1 MTKEITILIVEDETL
16 VAQHERDLLEGWGY
30 RVFDVASGEEALQAA
45 AELEPD
51 LVLMDIGLPG
61 EMDGVDAA
69 EQVRTRFDI
78 PVVFVTVF
86 ADDKLSKRARVT
98 EPFGYVLKP
107 FPERE
112 LQSNVEMALYKHRLE
127 QKLRSSEARY
137 RAVSELGS
145 DLAYSIRV
153 DPDGTLTGEW
163 GTDAFVDVTGYTFAE
178 LVERGGMKS
187 IVHPDD
193 SAVAKRRLETLLSGR
208 PRTDELRIITKIGEV
223 RWLRIHGRPV
233 WGEDPARVVGL
244 VAAAR
249 DVTKWV
255 LADAEREDMLTELRE
270 SNRRLEEALAE
281 LRATQDK
288 MMEQERLAA
297 VGQLAA
303 GIAHDFNNMMAS
315 ITLYSD
321 LMLTTS
327 TLSPTD
333 RDRVKTIRQEGWR
346 AADLTQQMLDFG
358 RRSLLR
364 REEVDLAPFV
374 KGLEGLLES
383 TLAGSGQLLVSYGA
397 GEMVVDVDRDRLRQ
411 VLLNLALNARE
422 AMTPKGGG
430 ALRIGLERVPSDFV
444 EDLTEEEVGDTEW
457 IELTVADTGTG
468 IPDDVMPHIFEPFF
482 TTRSPMGSGLGLSQ
496 VYGIVKQHDGHID
509 VNTVLGQG
517 TIFTIYLP
525 ALPSSEP
532 AAPSWAESEVQR
544 GEGET
549 ILVVESSS
557 IMRQALEECMEM
569 LNYRVLTATGGREAL
584 KVLEQHQRES
594 VSSTADTP
602 RAGIALALISLTTS
616 GLQGL
621 DWYVESRGDR
631 PAVVVISD
639 FPLQD
644 TAEQLAAAGVV
655 GWLRKP
661 VNLDRLAETLARAL
675 EGGAA
680 GGQSEAGEHQT
691 VSPDKES

>member
-16 VAQHERDLLEGWGY
+16 VARHERDLLEGWGY
-30 RVFDVASGEEALQAA
+30 RVFDVATGEEAIQAA

-61 EMDGVDAA
+61 EMDGVEAA
-69 EQVRTRFDI
+69 EQLRTRFDI
-78 PVVFVTVF
+78 PVVFVTAF
-86 ADDKLSKRARVT
+86 ADDQLLKRARVT

-112 LQSNVEMALYKHRLE
+112 LHSNVEMALYKHRLE
-127 QKLRSSEARY
+127 RKLRLSEARY
-137 RAVSELGS
+137 RAVSELTS
-145 DLAYSIRV
+145 DLAYSVRV
-153 DPDGTLTGEW
+153 EPDGTRTTEW
-163 GTDAFVDVTGYTFAE
+163 GTDAFADVTGYTFAE

-187 IVHPDD
+187 IIHPDD
-193 SAVAKRRLETLLSGR
+193 SAVAEQRVETLVSGR
-208 PRTDELRIITKIGEV
+208 PRTDELRIITKSGEV
-223 RWLRIHGRPV
+223 RWLRTHGRPV
-233 WGEDPARVVGL
+233 WGGDPSRLVGL
-244 VAAAR
+244 VAGAQ
-249 DVTKWV
+249 DVTERV
-255 LADAEREDMLTELRE
+255 LADAEREKMLTELRE
-270 SNRRLEEALAE
+270 SNRRLEETLAE
-281 LRATQDK
+281 LRATQEK
-288 MMEQERLAA
+288 MMEQERLAV

-303 GIAHDFNNMMAS
+303 GMAHDYNNMMAS

-333 RDRVKTIRQEGWR
+333 RDRVKTIRKEGWR

-364 REEVDLAPFV
+364 REEVDLVPFV
-374 KGLEGLLES
+374 KGMEGLLES

-397 GEMVVDVDRDRLRQ
+397 GEMVVEVDRDRLRQ

-422 AMTPKGGG
+422 AMAPKRGG
-430 ALRIGLERVPSDFV
+430 ALRIGLERVPADFV
-444 EDLTEEEVGDTEW
+444 EDLPQEEVGDTDW
-457 IELTVADTGTG
+457 IELTVADTGVG
-468 IPDDVMPHIFEPFF
+468 IPDDVLPHIYEPFF

-496 VYGIVKQHDGHID
+496 VYGIVKQHDGHIE
-509 VNTVLGQG
+509 VETVLGQG
-517 TIFTIYLP
+517 TIFSIYLP

-532 AAPSWAESEVQR
+532 AAPSWAATEVRR

-569 LNYRVLTATGGREAL
+569 LNYRALMATGSREAL
-584 KVLEQHQRES
+584 KLLEQHQGELGAS
-594 VSSTADTP
+594 PAETP
-602 RAGIALALISLTTS
+602 RPGIALALISLATF

-631 PAVVVISD
+631 PPVPVVVISD
-639 FPLQD
+639 YPLRE

-675 EGGAA
+675 EAGLA
-680 GGQSEAGEHQT
+680 GGQSDAQT
-691 VSPDKES
+691 VSPDEDS

>member
-16 VAQHERDLLEGWGY
+16 VARHERDLLEGWGY
-30 RVFDVASGEEALQAA
+30 RVFDVATGEEAIQAA

-61 EMDGVDAA
+61 EMDGVEAA
-69 EQVRTRFDI
+69 EQLRTRFDI
-78 PVVFVTVF
+78 PVVFVTAF
-86 ADDKLSKRARVT
+86 ADDQLLKRARVT

-112 LQSNVEMALYKHRLE
+112 LHSNVEMALYKHRLE
-127 QKLRSSEARY
+127 RKLRLSEARY
-137 RAVSELGS
+137 RAVSELTS
-145 DLAYSIRV
+145 DLAYSVRV
-153 DPDGTLTGEW
+153 EPDGTRTTEW
-163 GTDAFVDVTGYTFAE
+163 GTDAFADVTGYTFAE

-187 IVHPDD
+187 IIHPDD
-193 SAVAKRRLETLLSGR
+193 SAVAEQRVETLVSGR
-208 PRTDELRIITKIGEV
+208 PRTDELRIITKSGEV
-223 RWLRIHGRPV
+223 RWLRTHGRPV
-233 WGEDPARVVGL
+233 WGGDPSRLVGL
-244 VAAAR
+244 VAGAQ
-249 DVTKWV
+249 DVTERV
-255 LADAEREDMLTELRE
+255 LADAEREKMLTELRE
-270 SNRRLEEALAE
+270 SNRRLEETLAE
-281 LRATQDK
+281 LRATQEK
-288 MMEQERLAA
+288 MMEQERLAV

-303 GIAHDFNNMMAS
+303 GMAHDYNNMMAS

-333 RDRVKTIRQEGWR
+333 RDRVKTIRKEGWR

-364 REEVDLAPFV
+364 REEVDLVPFV
-374 KGLEGLLES
+374 KGMEGLLES

-422 AMTPKGGG
+422 AMAPKRGG
-430 ALRIGLERVPSDFV
+430 ALRIGLERVPADFV
-444 EDLTEEEVGDTEW
+444 EDLPQEEVGDTDW
-457 IELTVADTGTG
+457 IELTVADTGVG
-468 IPDDVMPHIFEPFF
+468 IPDDVLPHIYEPFF

-496 VYGIVKQHDGHID
+496 VYGIVKQHDGHIE
-509 VNTVLGQG
+509 VETVLGQG
-517 TIFTIYLP
+517 TIFSIYLP

-532 AAPSWAESEVQR
+532 AAPSWAATEVRR

-569 LNYRVLTATGGREAL
+569 LNYRALMATGSREAL
-584 KVLEQHQRES
+584 KLLEQHQGELGAS
-594 VSSTADTP
+594 PAETP
-602 RAGIALALISLTTS
+602 RPGIALALISLATF

-631 PAVVVISD
+631 PPVPVVVISD
-639 FPLQD
+639 YPLRE

-675 EGGAA
+675 EAGLA
-680 GGQSEAGEHQT
+680 GGQSDAQT
-691 VSPDKES
+691 VSPDEDS